1 MKGNKICREAD
12 PVLAQYIMSLDT
24 EISHDRMINQQNK
37 CGYGLAGVCC
47 RLCSNGPCRLSQS
60 RPRGV
65 CGADADTIAG
75 RNLLRSVAAG
85 SACYIHVVE
94 DAAVE
99 LKHISEEHGRIKSKE
114 ALDTL
119 CGKFGVTGKDDW
131 EKAGKV
137 ADLVLEDLHR
147 PVQEQMKLVEK
158 VAYPMR
164 VDNWNKL
171 GIMPGGSNA
180 EIIQAIV
187 KSSTNLNSDLTDMLM
202 HCLRL
207 SISTGVYGLVLTNL
221 INDVIMGGSE
231 IRFEPVGM
239 QVIDPD
245 CINIMVTGHQH
256 AYFEAL
262 DEVLSDERIQS
273 LAREAGANGIKLVG
287 CTCVGQDFQV
297 RSASCTNAF
306 CGHAGNNYTS
316 EAVLLTGC
324 IDMIVSEFNCTLPG
338 IVPICDELDIP
349 QLCIDPVAKKP
360 NAVLNEYSYAKRD
373 EIVTQIISTAI
384 KSWNRRGKGGRK
396 NPMAHHG
403 AESVTGVTEV
413 TLRNFLGGN
422 YQALIKLIAEGKIR
436 GIAGVVGCSNLRAG
450 GHDVL
455 TVELTKNLIKNDI
468 LVLSAGCTSG
478 GLENCG
484 LMSREAADL
493 AGPGLG
499 AVCRQLGIP
508 PVLNFGPC
516 LAIGRMELVA
526 GDIARELGIDLPQ
539 LPLVIS
545 APQWL
550 EEQALADGVFALSL
564 GLPLHLG
571 LAPFVTGSETAVHV
585 LTEDM
590 KNMTGGQLIIEED
603 PEAAARQLT
612 QLIDERRK
620 GLGL

>member
-137 ADLVLEDLHR
+137 ADLVLEDLHM

-297 RSASCTNAF
+297 R
-306 CGHAGNNYTS
+306 
-316 EAVLLTGC
+316 
-324 IDMIVSEFNCTLPG
+324 
-338 IVPICDELDIP
+338 
-349 QLCIDPVAKKP
+349 
-360 NAVLNEYSYAKRD
+360 
-373 EIVTQIISTAI
+373 
-384 KSWNRRGKGGRK
+384 
-396 NPMAHHG
+396 
-403 AESVTGVTEV
+403 
-413 TLRNFLGGN
+413 
-422 YQALIKLIAEGKIR
+422 
-436 GIAGVVGCSNLRAG
+436 
-450 GHDVL
+450 
-455 TVELTKNLIKNDI
+455 
-468 LVLSAGCTSG
+468 
-478 GLENCG
+478 
-484 LMSREAADL
+484 
-493 AGPGLG
+493 
-499 AVCRQLGIP
+499 
-508 PVLNFGPC
+508 
-516 LAIGRMELVA
+516 
-526 GDIARELGIDLPQ
+526 
-539 LPLVIS
+539 
-545 APQWL
+545 
-550 EEQALADGVFALSL
+550 
-564 GLPLHLG
+564 
-571 LAPFVTGSETAVHV
+571 
-585 LTEDM
+585 
-590 KNMTGGQLIIEED
+590 
-603 PEAAARQLT
+603 
-612 QLIDERRK
+612 
-620 GLGL
+620 

>member
-1 MKGNKICREAD
+1 M
-12 PVLAQYIMSLDT
+12 V
-24 EISHDRMINQQNK
+24 NQQNK

-47 RLCSNGPCRLSQS
+47 RLCSNGPCRLSAAK
-60 RPRGV
+60 PRGV

-94 DAAVE
+94 DAAKE
-99 LKHISEEHGRIKSKE
+99 LKKISENHGKIKSTKV
-114 ALDTL
+114 LNIL
-119 CGKFGVTGKDDW
+119 CEKLGVTGTDDW
-131 EKAGKV
+131 DKAGKI
-137 ADLVLEDLHR
+137 ADLVLEDLNR
-147 PVQEQMKLVEK
+147 PVQEKMKLVEK

-164 VDNWNKL
+164 VENWKKL

-180 EIIQAIV
+180 EIIQALV
-187 KSSTNLNSDLTDMLM
+187 KSSTNLNSDLNDMLV

-221 INDVIMGGSE
+221 LNDVIMGDSK
-231 IRFEPVGM
+231 IQFEPVGM

-245 CINIMVTGHQH
+245 CVNIMVTGHQH
-256 AYFEAL
+256 AYFAAL
-262 DEVLSDERIQS
+262 DEVLSSDRIQS
-273 LAREAGANGIKLVG
+273 LARAAGAKGIKIVG

-324 IDMIVSEFNCTLPG
+324 IDMVVSEFNCTLPG
-338 IVPICDELDIP
+338 IVPICDKLGIP

-360 NAVLNEYSYAKRD
+360 NAQLNEYSYEKRD

-384 KSWNRRGKGGRK
+384 ASYGKRGRGRT
-396 NPMAHHG
+396 NPMKHHG
-403 AESVTGVTEV
+403 AESITGVTEI
-413 TLRNFLGGN
+413 TLKDFFGGN
-422 YQALIKLIAEGKIR
+422 YQPLIKLIAEGKIR

-455 TVELTKNLIKNDI
+455 TVEMTKKLIANDI

-478 GLENCG
+478 GLENGG

-493 AGPGLG
+493 AGPGLK
-499 AVCRQLGIP
+499 AVCKQLGIS

-526 GDIARELGIDLPQ
+526 GDIARELGVDLPQ
-539 LPLVIS
+539 LPLVLS

-564 GLPLHLG
+564 GFPLHLG
-571 LAPFVTGSETAVHV
+571 LAPFVVGSENAVRV

-590 KNMTGGQLIIEED
+590 KSMTGGQLIIEED
-603 PEAAARQLT
+603 PSAAAEKIT